1 MTASILFSLF
11 AVTLVVFIVWR
22 WTDIRAEAA
31 IWTRLAARQP
41 TDPTRFDPAMIADLP
56 EPAQRYFLFAI
67 EPGTTLYTVAEI
79 SMRGEFSLGSKAQP
93 SYLPMQAEQILS
105 APHGFVWK
113 LNAGEGLKQISGS
126 DVAEDSNSWSR
137 FWLLGIAPVAR
148 AGGNPDHLR
157 SAFGRCVAEAVFWT
171 PAALLPGDNVRWSSV
186 DESTARVKLINGSLE
201 QAVDLTVDADG
212 KVRKV
217 VFQRWSD
224 ANSEKQFQLQPF
236 GGYLSDYKAFR
247 GFRLP
252 TTIEAG
258 NFFDTDE
265 YFPFFKVRVTTIC
278 FPTPYER

>member
-1 MTASILFSLF
+1 MAFSVLFSLS
-11 AVTLVVFIVWR
+11 AVILAVFVTWR
-22 WTDIRAEAA
+22 WTDQRAEAA
-31 IWTRLAARQP
+31 IWSRLAARQP
-41 TDPTRFDPAMIADLP
+41 TDPMRFDPAMIADLP

-79 SMRGEFSLGSKAQP
+79 SMRGEFSLGSKVQP
-93 SYLPMQAEQILS
+93 NYLPMQAEQILS

-186 DESTARVKLINGSLE
+186 DESTARVKIINGSLE

-252 TTIEAG
+252 TTIDAG